1 MRIHKRYRIVHL
13 IAGSLLCLG
22 LCRQDSRAQFSNLFH
37 HTSSLAQLAPAES
50 EASVSHRRQPPD
62 GDGVVLPDPQ
72 PERRF
77 GQIKT
82 MERWSFSVGVAVIS
96 DTRVHD
102 YFTLNYKDFDG
113 PGSGLTYNVTAA
125 YRLRE
130 FDWELWKFR
139 VQPQL
144 ELPFM
149 LTLVDEDDEPMFPD
163 YNLGLKFRW
172 RNFPWNRYLSTTF
185 AIGGGLSYSS
195 RIWTADRRRHEG
207 EHRSHLKY
215 WLPIEFTLALP
226 RHPKHQ
232 LMLFIDH
239 QSGGWMFDTGG
250 VDAWGA
256 GYRIQF

>member
-1 MRIHKRYRIVHL
+1 MRMHNRRFGHL
-13 IAGSLLCLG
+13 LVGLLWFLSLCQ
-22 LCRQDSRAQFSNLFH
+22 QDATAQTSNLFQLP
-37 HTSSLAQLAPAES
+37 TSLAGLTPVES
-50 EASVSHRRQPPD
+50 EAWVNRERQNPDSGAASVAE
-62 GDGVVLPDPQ
+62 PQ
-72 PERRF
+72 RERLF
-77 GQIKT
+77 DKIKT

-102 YFTLNYKDFDG
+102 YFSLNYKDFDG
-113 PGSGLTYNVTAA
+113 PGSGLTYNLTAA

-130 FDWELWKFR
+130 FDWQLWKFR

-149 LTLVDEDDEPMFPD
+149 LTLVDEDDKQMFPD

-172 RNFPWNRYLSTTF
+172 RNFPWNRYVSTTF
-185 AIGGGLSYSS
+185 AVGGGLSYSAK
-195 RIWTADRRRHEG
+195 IWTADQRRHEG

-226 RHPKHQ
+226 RYPQHQ